1 MKKLNTE
8 QRIHHFVFENENATI
23 LDLHIS
29 FTGFIAAEATVS
41 ALLFG
46 GLGGTGGG
54 VAGLGAGF
62 SLDKIV
68 RKFWPVSEKK
78 LNGWKLYLEEELKKM
93 IEDNKTLIDDEIEKI
108 KRLKRSEIDNAKSK
122 IQREK
127 DKLIDVKHF
136 LNYSSNELDRR
147 REEAQTIR
155 QENDKKL

>member
-1 MKKLNTE
+1 M
-8 QRIHHFVFENENATI
+8 
-23 LDLHIS
+23 
-29 FTGFIAAEATVS
+29 
-41 ALLFG
+41 FG

-62 SLDKIV
+62 SLDKNV

-78 LNGWKLYLEEELKKM
+78 LDGWKLYLEEELKKM
-93 IEDNKTLIDDEIEKI
+93 KEDNKKLIDDEIEKI
-108 KRLKRSEIDNAKSK
+108 KKLKRSEIDNAKSK

-136 LNYSSNELDRR
+136 LNYWSIELDRR
-147 REEAQTIR
+147 REVAQSIR